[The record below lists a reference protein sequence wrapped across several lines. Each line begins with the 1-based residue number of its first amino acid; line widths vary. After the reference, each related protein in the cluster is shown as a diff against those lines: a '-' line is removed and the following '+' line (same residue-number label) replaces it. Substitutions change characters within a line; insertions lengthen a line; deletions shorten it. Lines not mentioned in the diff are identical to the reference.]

1 MTISNSASPPTT
13 IPTEPTSVEL
23 LLHCARISLG
33 TSTIQSIN
41 HQLQNDVDWQAL
53 IQLATYHKVLPML
66 YQSLNTLKLDAIPQS
81 TLTAL
86 RTLNQKNTFRNLFLS
101 QELGRLLQV
110 FATQNLPVIQY
121 KGPSLAVLIYGDL
134 ALRQFTDLD
143 LLVDPKAI
151 ETATKLLISQ
161 GYQRIRQFIGEI
173 HFWHSQRN
181 VSVDLH
187 EAIIPNY
194 FPLHLAFDKLWNQRE
209 SLSVLAYQMPTL
221 SLETYI
227 LLFCTQWTKDFCG
240 QTQRLSQLYDLAVVI
255 QRYPQL
261 DWNAMLDSA
270 AHAGCRFMLLAE
282 LSLIQDMLGVTLPEP
297 VQAQL
302 QRASSVSA
310 GVQQMRSQFWQR
322 HRQVPSIVHEGTF
335 MYGLWRYNH
344 RLQLA
349 LTEHRRDQVLYC
361 WQWLAECLRFAF
373 LPNQRD
379 THLVKLPTFLSF
391 LYYLLHPTRLI
402 GTYSARFMRQKLKPT
417 IKIEENVKPPP
428 STSIKSNQ
436 LDQ

>member
-1 MTISNSASPPTT
+1 MTISNTATHPTT
-13 IPTEPTSVEL
+13 TPTEQPDAEL
-23 LLHCARISLG
+23 LLHCARIALG

-41 HQLQNDVDWQAL
+41 HHLQNDIDWQAL
-53 IQLATYHKVLPML
+53 IQLAIYHKVLPLL
-66 YQSLNTLKLDAIPQS
+66 YQSLNTIQLNAIPQS
-81 TLTAL
+81 TLAAL
-86 RTLNQKNTFRNLFLS
+86 RTLNQQNTFRNLFLS

-110 FATQNLPVIQY
+110 FSTQNLPVIQY

-134 ALRQFTDLD
+134 AFRQFTDLD

-151 ETATKLLISQ
+151 ETATQLLVSQ
-161 GYQRIRQFIGEI
+161 GYERIRQFSGEI
-173 HFWHSQRN
+173 HFWHPQRK

-194 FPLHLAFDKLWNQRE
+194 FPLHLAFDELWNQRE
-209 SLSVLAYQMPTL
+209 SLSILAHQMPTL

-240 QTQRLSQLYDLAVVI
+240 QTQRLSQLYDLAVVV

-261 DWNAMLDSA
+261 DWNAMLDFA

-282 LSLIQDMLGVTLPEP
+282 LSLIQTLLGVTLPEP

-310 GVQQMRSQFWQR
+310 VVQQMQSQFWQR
-322 HRQVPSIVHEGTF
+322 HKRLPSIVHEGTF
-335 MYGLWRYNH
+335 MSGLWRYNH

-349 LTEHRRDQVLYC
+349 LTEHPRDQVIYC
-361 WQWLAECLRFAF
+361 WQWLTECLRFAF

-379 THLVKLPTFLSF
+379 THLVKLPAFLSF
-391 LYYLLHPTRLI
+391 LYYLLHPIRLI
-402 GTYSARFMRQKLKPT
+402 GTYSARFMRHKLKPN
-417 IKIEENVKPPP
+417 IKMEELVQTPPP
-428 STSIKSNQ
+428 TSTKS
-436 LDQ
+436 DQISH